1 MKNYSNEKGW
11 TLVELMVSL
20 LVLAILV
27 GVVLAAFTYSRQRA
41 EDVAC
46 QANLRTIRKQIY
58 FYEKDNT
65 SFPATLDDLK
75 PNYLRESVRFKCPR
89 SHLDY
94 TYDPNTGE
102 LNCPYPSHANY

>member
-1 MKNYSNEKGW
+1 MKSNYNEKGW
-11 TLVELMVSL
+11 TLIELIVSL
-20 LVLAILV
+20 LVLSILI
-27 GVVLAAFTYSRQRA
+27 GIVVTAFAYSRQHA

-65 SFPATLDDLK
+65 SFPAALDDLK
-75 PNYLRESVRFKCPR
+75 PEYLRESIRFKCSR

-102 LNCPYPSHANY
+102 LSCPYPPHANY